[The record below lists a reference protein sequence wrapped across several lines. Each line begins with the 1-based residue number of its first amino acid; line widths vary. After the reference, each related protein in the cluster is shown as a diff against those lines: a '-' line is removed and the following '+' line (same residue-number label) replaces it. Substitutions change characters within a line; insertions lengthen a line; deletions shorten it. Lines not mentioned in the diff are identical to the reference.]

1 MLIVFE
7 GIDGAGK
14 ETQIARLLSFLRQHK
29 VKFKLHKYPTSGAR
43 EALAHLA
50 GRTTL
55 PPMQL
60 AGVFA
65 DDIMEEKGKVEGE
78 ISSGFAVICDRYFH
92 STLAY
97 QGVGAGYGEVKAQL
111 EKCGAIVPDI
121 VVLLDIDATAGVR
134 RKGAQKHPDRHE
146 GDPEF
151 LDKVREN
158 YLRMEKEHFLAY
170 KYALVD
176 AGRPAD
182 EVFSEVITQVEPLLT
197 KKIEK

>member
-14 ETQIARLLSFLRQHK
+14 DTQISRLLSFLRQHR
-29 VKFKLHKYPTSGAR
+29 VKFKLHKYPTSGAK

-50 GRTTL
+50 GKTTL

-65 DDIMEEKGKVEGE
+65 DDIMEGKGKIEAE
-78 ISSGFAVICDRYFH
+78 ISSGFVVVCDRYFH

-97 QGVGAGYGEVKAQL
+97 QGVGAGYENVKAQL
-111 EKCGAIVPDI
+111 EKSGAIVPDI
-121 VVLLDIDATAGVR
+121 VVLLDIDASAGAQ
-134 RKGAQKHPDRHE
+134 RKGAQKTPDRHE

-151 LDKVREN
+151 LGKVREN
-158 YLRMEKEHFLAY
+158 YLRMEKEHFLSY

-176 AGRPAD
+176 GRRPAD
-182 EVFSEVITQVEPLLT
+182 EVFSEVITQIEPLLT